1 MIKILLVMSIL
12 WISIAVELAWSGPMP
27 HGALL
32 LPIACG
38 IMFWMRSATGILLS
52 STALLID
59 WVARPGFLPLCPML
73 LPAIATCLISPSS
86 KVDDYSSRRQSFAR
100 KLTPLHLPFITL
112 IAVSLQ
118 LVSQLNLSSIPALVD
133 VQLAVETSL
142 PSLLM
147 ISLPISAGISM
158 LMRLADELGLR
169 RASQHWI

>member
-1 MIKILLVMSIL
+1 MKILLVLSIL
-12 WISIAVELAWSGPMP
+12 WMTIAVELTWSGSMP
-27 HGALL
+27 HGALV
-32 LPIACG
+32 LPLACG
-38 IMFWMRSATGILLS
+38 IMFWMRSVSGILLS
-52 STALLID
+52 ATALLLD

-73 LPAIATCLISPSS
+73 LPAIAACLISPSS
-86 KVDDYSSRRQSFAR
+86 KPDDYSSRRRSFAK

-112 IAVSLQ
+112 LAVSLQ
-118 LVSQLNLSSIPALVD
+118 LIGQLNLSSLPAVAD
-133 VQLAVETSL
+133 VQLAVKTSL

>member
-1 MIKILLVMSIL
+1 MRLLLVLAML
-12 WISIAVELAWSGPMP
+12 WMSIAVELAWSGSMP
-27 HGALL
+27 HGALV
-32 LPIACG
+32 LPLACG
-38 IMFWMRSATGILLS
+38 IMFWMRSVTGIVLS
-52 STALLID
+52 ATALLLD

-73 LPAIATCLISPSS
+73 LPAIAACLISPSS
-86 KVDDYSSRRQSFAR
+86 KPDDYSSRRRSFAK

-112 IAVSLQ
+112 LAVSLQ
-118 LVSQLNLSSIPALVD
+118 LIGQLNLSSLPAVAD
-133 VQLAVETSL
+133 VQLAVKTSL

>member
-1 MIKILLVMSIL
+1 MRLVLVLAML
-12 WISIAVELAWSGPMP
+12 WMSIAVELACSGSMP
-27 HGALL
+27 HGALV
-32 LPIACG
+32 LPLACG
-38 IMFWMRSATGILLS
+38 IMFWMRSVSGIVLS
-52 STALLID
+52 ATALLLD

-73 LPAIATCLISPSS
+73 LPAIAACLISPSA
-86 KVDDYSSRRQSFAR
+86 KPDDYSSRRRSFAK

-112 IAVSLQ
+112 LAVSLQ
-118 LVSQLNLSSIPALVD
+118 LIGQLNLSSLPAVAD
-133 VQLAVETSL
+133 VQLAVKTSL

>member
-1 MIKILLVMSIL
+1 MKLILAMAIL
-12 WISIAVELAWSGPMP
+12 WISIAVELAWSGSMP

-38 IMFWMRSATGILLS
+38 IMFWMRSVTGILLS
-52 STALLID
+52 ATALLID

-73 LPAIATCLISPSS
+73 LPAIAACLISPSS
-86 KVDDYSSRRQSFAR
+86 KADDYSSRRQSFAK
-100 KLTPLHLPFITL
+100 KLAPLHLPFMTL

-118 LVSQLNLSSIPALVD
+118 VIGQLNLSTLPAVVDIPS
-133 VQLAVETSL
+133 AVKDSL

>member
-1 MIKILLVMSIL
+1 MKLLLVLAML
-12 WISIAVELAWSGPMP
+12 WMSIAVELAWSGSMP
-27 HGALL
+27 HGALV
-32 LPIACG
+32 LPLACG
-38 IMFWMRSATGILLS
+38 IMFWMRSVSGIVLS
-52 STALLID
+52 ATALLLD

-73 LPAIATCLISPSS
+73 LPAIAACLISPSS
-86 KVDDYSSRRQSFAR
+86 KPDDYSSRRRSFAK

-112 IAVSLQ
+112 LAVSLQ
-118 LVSQLNLSSIPALVD
+118 LIGQLNLSSLPAVAD
-133 VQLAVETSL
+133 VQLAVKTSL